1 MTASMRAACLVASG
15 LVEVRE
21 FPVPQPR
28 ADQVLV
34 RMHYASI
41 CGSDVHIVFDG
52 FHREDQLGRP
62 GYPGHEGVGV
72 VERDGGGL
80 TAGTPVLTVPH
91 GQLGACFAELQ
102 AVEAT
107 HVIPLPEGADLRRT
121 LLAQQLGTTIFGMK
135 KFLPVPTEPGPVE
148 PGTAAVIGSGS
159 AGLFYLQHLVR
170 RGFDVLVSDLD
181 EGRLAVAKRL
191 GAAQI
196 VHEPAESIVAAVLAA
211 TDGVGADVVIEAAG
225 YDVARAAAVEAA
237 RVRGTVG
244 FFGYP
249 ELKGLAPFPVERS
262 FRKSLTMEWV
272 NGTQQEHGL
281 ASFRAAIAAITAGE
295 IEVDHCLEK
304 MYALDDAPEALA
316 AARAHGHGAAKVG
329 IVMPGAAE

>member
-1 MTASMRAACLVASG
+1 MTDLMHAACMIAPG
-15 LVEVRE
+15 TVEVRDV
-21 FPVPQPR
+21 PVPQPR

-52 FHREDQLGRP
+52 FHRPEQLGRP
-62 GYPGHEGVGV
+62 GYPGHEGIGV
-72 VERDGGGL
+72 VERDGGGF

-91 GQLGACFAELQ
+91 GQLGACFAEYQ
-102 AVEAT
+102 AVDAT
-107 HVIPLPEGADLRRT
+107 HAIALPDGADMRRM
-121 LLAQQLGTTIFGMK
+121 LLGQQLGTTIFGMK
-135 KFLPVPTEPGPVE
+135 KFLPRDAG

-170 RGFDVLVSDLD
+170 RGFEVIVSDLE
-181 EGRLAVAKRL
+181 EGRLAIAERL
-191 GAAQI
+191 GAARI
-196 VHEPAESIVAAVLAA
+196 VHEPAESIVDAVLQA
-211 TDGVGADVVIEAAG
+211 TGGVGADLVIEAAG

-237 RVRGTVG
+237 RIRGTVG

-249 ELKGLAPFPVERS
+249 ELKGQAPFPVERS

-272 NGTQQEHGL
+272 NGTQQERGL
-281 ASFRAAIAAITAGE
+281 ASFRAALAAIAAGE

-304 MYALDDAPEALA
+304 MYGLDDAPEALA